1 MQDRDLYL
9 EQQELEL
16 QQADRGVASYFKSRE
31 GRLPSS
37 GTPER
42 QVLSR
47 CVDKTKEAIEDLQLA
62 AMRGD
67 RRQGICHWGMPLLS
81 QDAEK
86 LAVISL
92 NIMWNCYGQS
102 LTSVTIAIGDALK
115 KERWLDSLKHT
126 DHDIWSKV
134 KRFHHKFRGSTFY
147 KYRDQIK
154 GVDEEWSKQKKTWIG
169 HVLLESVL
177 KNSDIFYIGEGS
189 RTAKKRRAPFILLI
203 DPDILRHIE
212 DSHEDLALLH
222 PQRMPMVV
230 PPCDWDSR
238 YKGGYLSCTDKHT
251 CHTPLL
257 ATNRFQRAPHRDAED
272 FGDNLTAVNI
282 LQKTRWAINKPIL
295 EIAKHSF
302 CNNLE
307 LGGMLRRDPDVF
319 PEKPQD
325 YKYNPDA
332 KSKWKCIARQISR
345 YNQEMLGTRTS
356 TLVGIN
362 VAESMLKYDQF
373 YFVWYLDWRGRMSP
387 RGGSLTPQGQE
398 AFKAMLK
405 FKRGHRLGERGYYWL
420 TIHLANCM
428 GVDKLPFE
436 DRIKHVNDNKD
447 EIMRWA
453 SDPLNYKGWS
463 KQDSPY
469 MCLAASL
476 EWAAANQLANPHDF
490 ISHLPINMDGT
501 TNGLQHLSA
510 MCRDLVGATATNLV
524 PTDTPNDI
532 YAQVAQEVDKISEK
546 DYEEWLKAGAPNV
559 EYVRELKCPVQIA
572 HTRKLIGSSNW
583 IGRVDR
589 SVCKRGTMTSP
600 YSVTRQGV
608 RTQLIDDG
616 FLDFSKD
623 DPKIDIN
630 IAADYIRDAVWEAVG
645 RVIVNSRLVM
655 DWLKECAGI
664 ACEEDENLSW
674 RTPSGMLVDQGYLRP
689 TTKQVNTY
697 ERVYSINVPSAERRL
712 MVVKQKNAVSPNFI
726 HSLDA
731 AHLTNTIISL
741 YDKGVEDMMMI
752 HDSYGT
758 HACHVDTL
766 HETIRDEFVKL
777 HEKDLLGDFKKT
789 LETYLDGEIP
799 EPPPLGEYDLS
810 NMKEALYAFC

>member
-9 EQQELEL
+9 EQQDLEL
-16 QQADRGVASYFKSRE
+16 KQADRGVANYFKSRE

-42 QVLSR
+42 RILSQ
-47 CVDKTKEAIEDLQLA
+47 CVDKTKEAIEELQLA

-67 RRQGICHWGMPLLS
+67 RRQGIHQWGMPLLS

-86 LAVISL
+86 LAVIAL

-102 LTSVTIAIGDALK
+102 LTSVTINIGSAVK
-115 KERWLDSLKHT
+115 QERWMDNLKHT

-147 KYRDQIK
+147 KYRDQIR
-154 GVDEEWSKQKKTWIG
+154 GVDEEWSKPKKTWIG
-169 HVLLESVL
+169 HVLMECVL

-189 RTAKKRRAPFILLI
+189 RPQKKMKAPHLLLI
-203 DPDILRHIE
+203 DPDVLRMIE

-230 PPCDWDSR
+230 PPRDWENR
-238 YKGGYLSCTDKHT
+238 YVGGYLSCTDKYT

-257 ATNRFQRAPHRDAED
+257 ATNRFQNAPHSDAGD
-272 FGDNLTAVNI
+272 FGDNLKAVNC
-282 LQKTRWAINKPIL
+282 LQKTKWDINKPIL
-295 EIAKHSF
+295 DIVKHSF
-302 CNNLE
+302 HHNLE
-307 LGGMLRRDPDVF
+307 LGGLLRRDPDVF
-319 PEKPQD
+319 PDKPED
-325 YKYNPDA
+325 YKYNQDA
-332 KSKWKCIARQISR
+332 KSKWKASARQVAR
-345 YNQEMLGTRTS
+345 YNAEMLGTRTS
-356 TLVGIN
+356 TSVGIS
-362 VAESMLKYDQF
+362 VAESMLKYDGF
-373 YFVWYLDWRGRMSP
+373 YYVWFLDWRGRMSP
-387 RGGSLTPQGQE
+387 RGGSLTPQGHE
-398 AFKAMLK
+398 AFKALLM
-405 FKRGHRLGERGYYWL
+405 FRQGHPLGERGYYWL

-428 GVDKLPFE
+428 GVDKLRYA
-436 DRIKHVNDNKD
+436 DRIKHVQDNKD
-447 EIMRWA
+447 EIKRWA
-453 SDPLNYKGWS
+453 SDPLTYKGWS
-463 KQDSPY
+463 NQDSPY
-469 MCLAASL
+469 MCLAAAM
-476 EWAAANQLANPHDF
+476 EWAAANELANPHEF
-490 ISHLPINMDGT
+490 VSHLPINMDGT

-532 YAQVAQEVDKISEK
+532 YAQVASEVGKIIEK

-559 EYVRELKCPVQIA
+559 VYARELACPAQIA
-572 HTRKLIGSSNW
+572 RTRKLIGSSNW

-616 FLDFSKD
+616 FLDFAKD
-623 DPKIDIN
+623 DVTVDIN
-630 IAADYIRDAVWEAVG
+630 IAADYIRDGVWEAVG
-645 RVIVNSRLVM
+645 EVIVYSRLVM

-664 ACEEDENLSW
+664 ACGEGKNLSW
-674 RTPSGMLVDQGYLRP
+674 RTPTGMLVDQGYLRP
-689 TTKQVNTY
+689 STKQVNTY
-697 ERVYSINVPSAERRL
+697 ERVYSINVPSSERRL

-731 AHLTNTIISL
+731 AHLTNTVLSL
-741 YDKGVEDMMMI
+741 YNMGITDMMMI
-752 HDSYGT
+752 HDSYGV

-766 HETIRDEFVKL
+766 HKVIREEFVKL
-777 HEKDLLGDFKKT
+777 HENDLLGDFKKT
-789 LETYLDGEIP
+789 LETYLDAEIP
-799 EPPPLGEYDLS
+799 DPPGVGEYDIN
-810 NMKEALYAFC
+810 NMLEAEYAFC